1 MKKLTVF
8 MVVLMVLMAMQAMP
22 CAASGTVEKN
32 GLWYEEDG
40 EVRYYVDG
48 VPVHAGL
55 VEGMRGELYYIN
67 STCKAVKS
75 CEYRINFNGESRLFI
90 ANDAGMLSFVC
101 GFHED
106 EDGVTRYYDNGYL
119 VYAGLTFE
127 DGGYLYYVNSAC
139 RMVRSCEY
147 AVSKKNGICVPD
159 VLRFDASGRAYIALS
174 GDGSALYIVRDDHNE
189 LGYTLVWKG
198 CDMT

>member
-8 MVVLMVLMAMQAMP
+8 MVVMMVLEAVMALS
-22 CAASGTVEKN
+22 CGASGVVEKS

-55 VEGMRGELYYIN
+55 VEGMWGELYYIN

-75 CEYRINFNGESRLFI
+75 CEYRINYYGESRLFI

-139 RMVRSCEY
+139 RRV
-147 AVSKKNGICVPD
+147 KT
-159 VLRFDASGRAYIALS
+159 AS
-174 GDGSALYIVRDDHNE
+174 
-189 LGYTLVWKG
+189 
-198 CDMT
+198 

>member
-8 MVVLMVLMAMQAMP
+8 MVVLMILETMMALT
-22 CAASGTVEKN
+22 CGASDVEVKQ
-32 GLWYEEDG
+32 GLCFDFDG
-40 EVRYYVDG
+40 EIRYYVDG
-48 VPVHAGL
+48 VPVYKGL
-55 VEGMRGELYYIN
+55 VEGPCGELYYIN

-75 CEYRINFNGESRLFI
+75 CEYRINFNGKSRLFI

-139 RMVRSCEY
+139 KMVRSCEY
-147 AVSKKNGICVPD
+147 AVSKKNGIEVPN
-159 VLRFDASGRAYIALS
+159 VLRFDARGRAYIALS
-174 GDGSALYIVRDDHNE
+174 GDGNALYIVRDDSNV

-198 CDMT
+198 CVM